1 MLMKEYTI
9 GLSFLLAFAAG
20 CAKHSPPLDVE
31 AYKKEIAEWQAKRA
45 ERLTNDTGW
54 FTLFGLFWLK
64 EGENTFG
71 SDSSN
76 AFVFPKGKAPAFAGS
91 FRLDHGIVRCEAK
104 PKSAIRLNDLLVTS
118 AVMVTDADGLTDPTT
133 LTLGPLN
140 FFAIKRGE
148 QYAIRARDKENPSRK
163 NFKGLSF
170 FPVDP
175 KWRIEARFEPYTPPK
190 TIEIATI
197 INTVELDSC
206 PGAIVFEFEGS
217 TYRLDAVMERGTDDA
232 FFVMFGDGTN
242 GKETY
247 GLGRQMYAPF
257 PKDGMTVLDFNK
269 SYNWPC
275 AYTDFAT
282 CPIPPK
288 QNRLSIN
295 IEAGEKMYEDH

>member
-1 MLMKEYTI
+1 MMIKECTI
-9 GLSFLLAFAAG
+9 ALIFLSAFAAG
-20 CAKHSPPLDVE
+20 CSKQTPPLDVE
-31 AYKKEIAEWQAKRA
+31 AYKKEIADWQTKRA
-45 ERLTNDTGW
+45 ERLTNETGW

-71 SDSSN
+71 ADSSN

-91 FRLDHGIVRCEAK
+91 FWLKDGVVRCEVK
-104 PKSAIRLNDLLVTS
+104 PKSDIRLNDSLITS
-118 AVMVTDADGLTDPTT
+118 VVMVSDADGLTEPTT
-133 LTLGPLN
+133 LTLGSLS
-140 FFAIKRGE
+140 FFVIKRGE
-148 QYAIRARDKENPSRK
+148 QYAIRARDTENPPRK

-190 TIEIATI
+190 MIEIATI

-206 PGAIVFEFEGS
+206 PGQVVFEIEGT

-232 FFVMFGDGTN
+232 LFVMFSDATA

-247 GLGRQMYAPF
+247 GLGRQMYAPL
-257 PKDGMTVLDFNK
+257 PKDGATLLDFNR

-275 AYTDFAT
+275 VYSDFAT

-288 QNRLSIN
+288 QNRLPIR
-295 IEAGEKMYEDH
+295 IEAGEQMYQGH